1 MTTNVIRLGSKVCL
15 VFDSGLIVPSRNQHS
30 GDQPKNNDCC
40 NDYASEGSAEKVDFA
55 EKKPSSEQCEA
66 DCEKKKRI
74 EQNFSVSYR
83 QLAID

>member
-1 MTTNVIRLGSKVCL
+1 LEEKCRRLAQL
-15 VFDSGLIVPSRNQHS
+15 RR
-30 GDQPKNNDCC
+30 DQPESNANDITDCC

>member
-1 MTTNVIRLGSKVCL
+1 L
-15 VFDSGLIVPSRNQHS
+15 VPSLNQHS
-30 GDQPKNNDCC
+30 GDKPKTNANDITDCC

-74 EQNFSVSYR
+74 EQNFSVVSGS
-83 QLAID
+83 LKKK